1 MLQLF
6 VEKETPRFSKQFSYQ
21 KGQKELAGLLIFV
34 VIKLFLISLSTRIHL
49 NMQQPANRVP
59 IIDISALVHATAEQQ
74 SVADAI
80 GQACRTYGFF
90 YIIGHGV
97 SEDLQER
104 LEVQS
109 KAFFAQDVAVKNE
122 IPMALAGKAW
132 RGYFPVGG
140 ELTSGKPDIKEGL
153 YFGIELAPDDPRVK
167 AGLPL
172 HGPNLFP
179 TGRPEFRQ
187 TVLEYMD
194 KLTELGHLLMKGIAL
209 SLGLEAGFFHKNY
222 TGDPLTLFRIF
233 NYPDPPD
240 HAIEQQLWGVG
251 EHTDYG
257 VLTILK
263 QDDAGGLQVK
273 SQSRWIDAPPVPNTF
288 VCNIGDMLDRLTKGL
303 YKSTPHRVLNSSK
316 KDRLSF
322 PFFFDPNF
330 EAEIKAIDLSQIPF
344 ALDDS
349 AERWDR
355 TSVHSFEGTYGD
367 YLLGKVAKVFP
378 DLEKKVL

>member
-1 MLQLF
+1 
-6 VEKETPRFSKQFSYQ
+6 
-21 KGQKELAGLLIFV
+21 
-34 VIKLFLISLSTRIHL
+34 
-49 NMQQPANRVP
+49 MQQPLNRVP
-59 IIDISALVHATAEQQ
+59 VIDISPLVTASQDRQQ
-74 SVADAI
+74 VADAI
-80 GQACRTYGFF
+80 GQACRTHGFF
-90 YIIGHGV
+90 YIVGHGV
-97 SEDLQER
+97 SEELQDR
-104 LEVQS
+104 LETQS
-109 KAFFAQDVAVKNE
+109 KAFFAQELEVKNQ

-132 RGYFPVGG
+132 RGFFPVGG

-153 YFGIELAPDDPRVK
+153 YFGIELDEEDPRVK

-172 HGPNLFP
+172 HGPNMFP
-179 TGRPEFRQ
+179 ANMPEFRE

-194 KLTELGHLLMKGIAL
+194 QLTVLGHTLMQGISL
-209 SLGLEAGFFHKNY
+209 SLGLEADFFAKNY
-222 TGDPLTLFRIF
+222 TGEPLTLFRIF
-233 NYPDPPD
+233 NYPDPPA
-240 HAIEQQLWGVG
+240 HAKEQALWGVG

-273 SQSRWIDAPPVPNTF
+273 SQSEWIEAPPVPNSF

-303 YKSTPHRVLNSSK
+303 YKSTPHRVLNRSQ

-330 EAEIKAIDLSQIPF
+330 EAEIKPIDLSQVPF
-344 ALDDS
+344 PMDDS
-349 AERWDR
+349 AERWDG

-367 YLLGKVAKVFP
+367 YILGKVAKVFP

>member
-1 MLQLF
+1 
-6 VEKETPRFSKQFSYQ
+6 
-21 KGQKELAGLLIFV
+21 
-34 VIKLFLISLSTRIHL
+34 
-49 NMQQPANRVP
+49 MQQPLNRVP
-59 IIDISALVHATAEQQ
+59 VIDISPLVTASQDCQQ
-74 SVADAI
+74 VADAI
-80 GQACRTYGFF
+80 GQACRTHGFF
-90 YIIGHGV
+90 YIVGHGV
-97 SEDLQER
+97 SEELQDR
-104 LEVQS
+104 LETQS
-109 KAFFAQDVAVKNE
+109 KTFFAQELEVKNQ

-132 RGYFPVGG
+132 RGFFPVGG

-153 YFGIELAPDDPRVK
+153 YFGIELDEEDPRVK

-179 TGRPEFRQ
+179 VNMPEFRE

-194 KLTELGHLLMKGIAL
+194 QLTVLGHTLMQGISL
-209 SLGLEAGFFHKNY
+209 SLGLEADFFAKNY
-222 TGDPLTLFRIF
+222 TGEPLTLFRIF
-233 NYPDPPD
+233 NYPDPPA
-240 HAIEQQLWGVG
+240 HAKEQALWGVG

-273 SQSRWIDAPPVPNTF
+273 SQSEWIEAPPVPNSF

-303 YKSTPHRVLNSSK
+303 YKSTPHRVLNRSQ

-330 EAEIKAIDLSQIPF
+330 EAEIKPIDLSQVPF
-344 ALDDS
+344 PMDDS
-349 AERWDR
+349 AERWDG

-367 YLLGKVAKVFP
+367 YILGKVAKVFP

>member
-1 MLQLF
+1 
-6 VEKETPRFSKQFSYQ
+6 
-21 KGQKELAGLLIFV
+21 
-34 VIKLFLISLSTRIHL
+34 
-49 NMQQPANRVP
+49 MQQLTSRVP
-59 IIDISALVHATAEQQ
+59 IIDISPLVHATDQRQ

-80 GQACRTYGFF
+80 GQACRSYGFF

-97 SEDLQER
+97 SEELQNR
-104 LEVQS
+104 LEAQS
-109 KAFFAQDVAVKNE
+109 KVFFAQELEVKNQ
-122 IPMALAGKAW
+122 IPMAQAGKAW

-153 YFGIELAPDDPRVK
+153 YFGIELDQNDPRVQ

-179 TGRPEFRQ
+179 SNMPDFRQ

-194 KLTELGHLLMKGIAL
+194 ALTQLGHLLMQGIAL
-209 SLGLEAGFFHKNY
+209 SLGLGADFFAKNY

-233 NYPDPPD
+233 NYPDPPA
-240 HAIEQQLWGVG
+240 HAKEQALWGVG

-273 SQSRWIDAPPVPNTF
+273 SQSEWIEAPPVPNSF

-322 PFFFDPNF
+322 PFFFDPSF
-330 EAEIKAIDLSQIPF
+330 QAEIKPIDLSQVPF
-344 ALDDS
+344 PIDDS
-349 AERWDR
+349 AERWDG

-367 YLLGKVAKVFP
+367 YILGKVAKVFP

>member
-1 MLQLF
+1 
-6 VEKETPRFSKQFSYQ
+6 
-21 KGQKELAGLLIFV
+21 
-34 VIKLFLISLSTRIHL
+34 
-49 NMQQPANRVP
+49 MQQITASVP
-59 IIDISALVHATAEQQ
+59 IIDISPLVQADEQQ
-74 SVADAI
+74 QVAADAI
-80 GQACRTYGFF
+80 GQACRTHGFF
-90 YIIGHGV
+90 YVIGHGV
-97 SEDLQER
+97 SEVLQDQ
-104 LEVQS
+104 LEAQS
-109 KAFFAQDVAVKNE
+109 RAFFAQDIDTKQQ
-122 IPMALAGKAW
+122 IRMPLAGKAW

-153 YFGIELAPDDPRVK
+153 YFGIELDENDPRVK
-167 AGLPL
+167 ARLPL

-179 TGRPEFRQ
+179 KNLPGFRE
-187 TVLEYMD
+187 TVLAYMD
-194 KLTELGHLLMKGIAL
+194 KMTELGHTIMRGIAL
-209 SLGLEAGFFHKNY
+209 SLGLPADFFAKNY

-233 NYPDPPD
+233 NYPDPPT
-240 HAIEQQLWGVG
+240 HAKKQQLWGVG

-273 SQSRWIDAPPVPNTF
+273 SQSQWIEAPPIPNSF

-330 EAEIKAIDLSQIPF
+330 QAEIKPIDLSQVPF
-344 ALDDS
+344 PLDDS
-349 AERWDR
+349 AERWDG
-355 TSVHSFEGTYGD
+355 SNVHLFEGTYGD

-378 DLEKKVL
+378 DLERKVL